1 MPLNWF
7 WTWVWK
13 IGFFFG
19 LFFGFYSVLLL
30 SPAMCSSSLWNRK
43 WYQCNSI
50 LFLLFCLWKFLSYG
64 FTYVSESVET
74 SLNHFYSLEHP
85 FLSSLHKDESFLFG
99 ISQIFG
105 AFLQNGSVTITI
117 SVFFFFLILIF
128 ILLKN
133 PFPSLSSFTKWQ
145 DFIVDMIRGQCC
157 QLLSD
162 YKLLEWTF
170 LFISLGY
177 DSKCVGSQRRENRK
191 EVMSK

>member
-7 WTWVWK
+7 WTWVWE
-13 IGFFFG
+13 IGFFC
-19 LFFGFYSVLLL
+19 LFFCFHSVLLL
-30 SPAMCSSSLWNRK
+30 SPVMCSSSLWNRK

-50 LFLLFCLWKFLSYG
+50 LSMLFCLWKFLSYG
-64 FTYVSESVET
+64 FTYVSDSVET

-85 FLSSLHKDESFLFG
+85 SLSSLHKDESFPFG

-105 AFLQNGSVTITI
+105 AFLQNGFVMIMI
-117 SVFFFFLILIF
+117 SVFFFLISIF

-133 PFPSLSSFTKWQ
+133 PFSSLSSFTKWQ
-145 DFIVDMIRGQCC
+145 DFTMGVIRGQCC
-157 QLLSD
+157 QLLRD
-162 YKLLEWTF
+162 YKLLEWAL

-177 DSKCVGSQRRENRK
+177 DSKGVGSQRRENRK